1 MKGKEKKYMKKRNK
15 KVVRSS
21 MILSIDSC
29 VQLGL
34 AATGL
39 SMSIADAWSTFE
51 VTVLV
56 TGIEKGYSFV
66 RFILMFDFAITI

>member
-1 MKGKEKKYMKKRNK
+1 MKKRNK

-39 SMSIADAWSTFE
+39 SMSTADA
-51 VTVLV
+51 
-56 TGIEKGYSFV
+56 
-66 RFILMFDFAITI
+66 

>member
-21 MILSIDSC
+21 MILSIESC

-39 SMSIADAWSTFE
+39 SMSIADA
-51 VTVLV
+51 
-56 TGIEKGYSFV
+56 
-66 RFILMFDFAITI
+66 

>member
-21 MILSIDSC
+21 MILSIESC
-29 VQLGL
+29 VELDL

-39 SMSIADAWSTFE
+39 NMSIADA
-51 VTVLV
+51 
-56 TGIEKGYSFV
+56 
-66 RFILMFDFAITI
+66 